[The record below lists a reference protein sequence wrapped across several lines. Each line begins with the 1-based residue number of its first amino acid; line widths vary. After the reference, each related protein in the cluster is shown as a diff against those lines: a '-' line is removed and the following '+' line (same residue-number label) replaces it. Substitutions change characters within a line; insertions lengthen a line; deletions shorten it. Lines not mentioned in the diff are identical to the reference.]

1 MTELYIWGGALG
13 FVGVL
18 FACLIWLI
26 RKDAKSYIELEQ
38 AEVLLKDIADANKQA
53 RKSAKIINA
62 MSDAELN
69 DSLRRK
75 KNK

>member
-1 MTELYIWGGALG
+1 MEVYIALAG
-13 FVGVL
+13 LG
-18 FACLIWLI
+18 LIIGLI
-26 RKDAKSYIELEQ
+26 ALAVWASKDSGYNKSELEQ
-38 AEVLLKDIADANKQA
+38 AEVLLKDIAEANKQA
-53 RKSAKIINA
+53 RENAKIINA